1 MGKIA
6 FYCVIER
13 GKTADNGSI
22 YLEPGLGEGG
32 GLYFIVFNTVQSSV
46 VVLLF
51 VLLYRVSRLRWDNV
65 LVVLLSNRK
74 MYFYLLIFNFK
85 RVKVVAL

>member
-1 MGKIA
+1 M
-6 FYCVIER
+6 R
-13 GKTADNGSI
+13 
-22 YLEPGLGEGG
+22 GG

-46 VVLLF
+46 VVLF

-74 MYFYLLIFNFK
+74 MFFYLLIFYFK
-85 RVKVVAL
+85 HVKDVAL